1 MNPLAILTLIFIVV
15 PVLEIYLL
23 IQVGGIIGAPWTI
36 FLVLFT
42 AILGGAMLRSQGMS
56 ALARAQA
63 SMQQGALPAREMVDG
78 LFLLVGGALL
88 LTPGFFTDAIG
99 FACLM
104 PPLRYLMFQFFVK
117 RMVMRA
123 SGLGSMGG
131 MGGAT
136 TKQRR
141 NSQTIEGEFRRDD

>member
-23 IQVGGIIGAPWTI
+23 IQVGSIIGAPWTI
-36 FLVLFT
+36 FFVLFT

-78 LFLLVGGALL
+78 LFLVVGGAFL

-99 FACLM
+99 FACLI
-104 PPLRYLMFQFFVK
+104 PPLRALMFHFIVK
-117 RMVMRA
+117 RMQFGAMNMGAGHAA
-123 SGLGSMGG
+123 S
-131 MGGAT
+131 
-136 TKQRR
+136 R
-141 NSQTIEGEFRRDD
+141 SQQSTTIEGEFRRDD

>member
-1 MNPLAILTLIFIVV
+1 MKPLAILTLIFIVV

-56 ALARAQA
+56 ALARAQTA
-63 SMQQGALPAREMVDG
+63 LQQGSLPAREMVDG
-78 LFLLVGGALL
+78 LFLLVGGAFL
-88 LTPGFFTDAIG
+88 LTPGFFTDALG

-104 PPLRYLMFQFFVK
+104 PPLRALMFHFIVK
-117 RMVMRA
+117 RVQFSDMN
-123 SGLGSMGG
+123 MGG
-131 MGGAT
+131 GHSAS
-136 TKQRR
+136 R
-141 NSQTIEGEFRRDD
+141 SQQNNTIEGEFRRDD